1 MFTDNLLIMSRAPS
15 NQEVTSFCS
24 DLFGEAMVVRKISGF
39 SKPMGLH
46 PQALE
51 EDVRS
56 PLPETE

>member
-1 MFTDNLLIMSRAPS
+1 MSRAPS